1 MKNLFITLS
10 VVFLSALITVCSNN
24 SQNEPHQNKSKATS
38 QNLVVRRNSVANIRI
53 DSLLANTQTLARNN
67 KNVLFDGY
75 LKVSSLNI
83 VYGKLSGNGSV
94 IPSYPSIPII
104 DDIPK
109 DRIRSFLAQSDLARV
124 VKIWAIQDP
133 KTNVDKIKV
142 RLFLLNKDSD
152 SYGFNPVDFE
162 MYRNGDEG
170 GLYVFQTMTKEQGK
184 PVLFTSDESL
194 MGNYHDAIVLC
205 VKNSSDIFYYQMLE

>member
-1 MKNLFITLS
+1 MKKLFVTLS
-10 VVFLSALITVCSNN
+10 AVFLSLFVAACTHEAQSETKQSKSNTESQYIIT
-24 SQNEPHQNKSKATS
+24 K
-38 QNLVVRRNSVANIRI
+38 RNSVANIRI
-53 DSLLANTQTLARNN
+53 DSLLASTQTLARNN

-109 DRIRSFLAQSDLARV
+109 DRIRSFLAQSDLARL